1 MYVQPLQQLKMSILL
16 QILPSYFADTKALNG
31 HPLHNPVLMLCLTSD
46 QGFFLASPQGQSEW
60 LAVKRKHFIF
70 QNKPITS
77 SRAGSPPARFC
88 ELQFGLS
95 SCFSSYLRVQL
106 GITVSMSSSKT
117 SYLFFFLFLF
127 YFFFPLETTIYE
139 FGVCGLVQKKKRK
152 FLCHVVF

>member
-95 SCFSSYLRVQL
+95 SCFSSYPRVQL

-117 SYLFFFLFLF
+117 SYLFFFSFLF
-127 YFFFPLETTIYE
+127 YFFSPWKQPYMSLVFA
-139 FGVCGLVQKKKRK
+139 GLFKKKK
-152 FLCHVVF
+152 GNFFVM